1 MTPLTRQRY
10 QEAVNSVIDLW
21 LEQRREV
28 KTPGQADAGLVDY
41 IEGRWAAGGS
51 LFEVNNAIAGMCHHF
66 PPLRGHLR
74 ESWRLARTWQR
85 QEPAGRALPIGPLIA
100 LAFSGGF
107 LAAGFPGAAAV
118 LLAAYDT
125 YLRTGE
131 IMALRWCDIT
141 IYESSG
147 SAMIRLQN
155 TKSQHQTGAGEF
167 VLVRSKQAVRLL
179 LEARKLHGAAAQ
191 RGQPAIGMSQAAF
204 QRVFAEIRSLL
215 QLEGLKLTLYSWRR
229 GGASWDFRSHG
240 SMETTL
246 LRGRWA
252 SVRTARLY
260 VQDAVA
266 EATTLGLTEA
276 QRARCLQLAQHVR
289 DFPLVVCPP

>member
-1 MTPLTRQRY
+1 M
-10 QEAVNSVIDLW
+10 
-21 LEQRREV
+21 
-28 KTPGQADAGLVDY
+28 DY

-85 QEPAGRALPIGPLIA
+85 QEPAGRALPISPLIA

-107 LAAGFPGAAAV
+107 IAAGFLSAAAV

-131 IMALRWCDIT
+131 ILALQWADIT
-141 IYESSG
+141 IYESS
-147 SAMIRLQN
+147 STAMIRLRD
-155 TKSQHQTGAGEF
+155 TKSQHQSGAGEF
-167 VLVRSKQAVRLL
+167 VMVRSRLAVQLLVAARRQHRRSSLGRKQSEERAL
-179 LEARKLHGAAAQ
+179 
-191 RGQPAIGMSQAAF
+191 GMSPAAF
-204 QRVFAEIRSLL
+204 NRVFAEVRSLL
-215 QLEGLKLTLYSWRR
+215 ELDGQKLTLYSWRR
-229 GGASWDFRSHG
+229 GGASADFRAHG
-240 SMETTL
+240 SMEKTL

-266 EATTLGLTEA
+266 EATTLGLTVA
-276 QRARCLQLAQHVR
+276 QRARCLHLAQRVR
-289 DFPLVVCPP
+289 RTALVVCPP

>member
-1 MTPLTRQRY
+1 MVTPLTRRRY
-10 QEAVNSVIDLW
+10 QEAVNNVFDWW
-21 LEQRREV
+21 LEQGREV
-28 KTPGQADAGLVDY
+28 QSAVQADAGLVDY
-41 IEGRWAAGGS
+41 IEGRWAAGGT
-51 LFEVNNAIAGMCHHF
+51 LLDVNCAIAGMCHHF

-85 QEPAGRALPIGPLIA
+85 AEPAGRALPIGPLIA

-131 IMALRWCDIT
+131 IMALRWADIT
-141 IYESSG
+141 IYESAG
-147 SAMIRLQN
+147 TAMIRLRD
-155 TKSQHQTGAGEF
+155 TKSQHQTGANEF
-167 VLVRSKQAVRLL
+167 VMVRSKRAVRLL
-179 LEARKLHGAAAQ
+179 LEARARAGSAAQ
-191 RGQPAIGMSQAAF
+191 RAAPAIGMAPAAF
-204 QRVFAEIRSLL
+204 QRVFAEIRALL
-215 QLEGLKLTLYSWRR
+215 QLEDQRLTLYSWRR
-229 GGASWDFRSHG
+229 GGASADFRSHG

-266 EATTLGLTEA
+266 EATTLALLPA
-276 QRARCLQLAQHVR
+276 QRAACLQLASRAARVG
-289 DFPLVVCPP
+289 